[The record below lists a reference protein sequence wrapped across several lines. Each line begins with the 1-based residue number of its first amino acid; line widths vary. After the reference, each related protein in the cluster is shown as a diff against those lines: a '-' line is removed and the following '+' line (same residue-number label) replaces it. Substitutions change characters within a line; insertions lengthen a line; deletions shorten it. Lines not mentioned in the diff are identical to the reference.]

1 MARPAV
7 PLAISK
13 RESPY
18 VDAQRPESSTRMGRG
33 GRRVTRVAGIDGR
46 TASLYY
52 KQTSHAQ

>member
-7 PLAISK
+7 PLATPK

-33 GRRVTRVAGIDGR
+33 GRRVTRVAGIDGGPR
-46 TASLYY
+46 RPLLTICVP
-52 KQTSHAQ
+52 